1 LISPEQ
7 GSLTVSVFRPTWVSV
22 LENALVCLASL
33 AVVLACVWLK
43 FPGVVTLLL
52 SAVPS
57 VVYGIERRGRLER
70 LPGLTLVASEQPVWL
85 LGTFSSELG
94 LSQGRQICVVR
105 RQRHL
110 FGLTLGLKLQDRPHN
125 SSKIVNLTLWRRAVS
140 DETLRRVSAL
150 AASSIEQSRQ
160 PFERKT
166 A

>member
-1 LISPEQ
+1 M
-7 GSLTVSVFRPTWVSV
+7 FRPTWVSV
-22 LENALVCLASL
+22 LESVLVCLGSL

-43 FPGVVTLLL
+43 FPGIVTFLL

-70 LPGLTLVASEQPVWL
+70 LPGLTLVACDQPPWF
-85 LGTFSSELG
+85 LGTFSADLG
-94 LSQGRQICVVR
+94 LSQVRQIRVVR
-105 RQRHL
+105 RQRHI
-110 FGLTLGLKLQDRPHN
+110 FGLTLGLKLQDHPHN

-140 DETLRRVSAL
+140 EETLRQVSAL

-160 PFERKT
+160 AFERKT

>member
-1 LISPEQ
+1 MS
-7 GSLTVSVFRPTWVSV
+7 RPTWVSV
-22 LENALVCLASL
+22 LENVLICLASL

-43 FPGVVTLLL
+43 LPGIVTFFL

-57 VVYGIERRGRLER
+57 IIYGVERRGRLER
-70 LPGLTLVASEQPVWL
+70 PPGLTLVASEQATWL
-85 LGTFSSELG
+85 LGTFSHDLG
-94 LSQGRQICVVR
+94 LSQVRQVCVVR
-105 RQRHL
+105 RHKHF

-160 PFERKT
+160 AFERKT

>member
-1 LISPEQ
+1 MIHPGQ
-7 GSLTVSVFRPTWVSV
+7 RSLTVSVFRPTWVSV
-22 LENALVCLASL
+22 LENVLVCLASL
-33 AVVLACVWLK
+33 AVVLTCVWLK
-43 FPGVVTLLL
+43 FPGVVTFFL

-57 VVYGIERRGRLER
+57 IIYGVERRGRLER
-70 LPGLTLVASEQPVWL
+70 LPGLTLVASDQPTWL
-85 LGTFSSELG
+85 LGTFSQELG
-94 LSQGRQICVVR
+94 LSQVRQVCVVR
-105 RQRHL
+105 RHRHL

-125 SSKIVNLTLWRRAVS
+125 SSKVVNLTLWRRAVS

>member
-1 LISPEQ
+1 MIPPGQ
-7 GSLTVSVFRPTWVSV
+7 RSLTVSVFRPTWVSV
-22 LENALVCLASL
+22 LENGLVCLASL

-43 FPGVVTLLL
+43 FPGIVTFFL

-70 LPGLTLVASEQPVWL
+70 LPGLTLVACDQPTWL
-85 LGTFSSELG
+85 LGTFSADLG
-94 LSQGRQICVVR
+94 LSQVRQIRVVR
-105 RQRHL
+105 RQRHI
-110 FGLTLGLKLQDRPHN
+110 FGLTLGLKLQDHPHN

-140 DETLRRVSAL
+140 EETLRQVSAL

-160 PFERKT
+160 AFERKT

>member
-1 LISPEQ
+1 M
-7 GSLTVSVFRPTWVSV
+7 
-22 LENALVCLASL
+22 
-33 AVVLACVWLK
+33 VLACVWLK

-94 LSQGRQICVVR
+94 LSQVRQICVVR

-166 A
+166 ALLNAT

>member
-1 LISPEQ
+1 LIPPGQ
-7 GSLTVSVFRPTWVSV
+7 RSLTVAVFRPTWVSV
-22 LENALVCLASL
+22 LENILVCLASL

-43 FPGVVTLLL
+43 FPGVITLLL

-70 LPGLTLVASEQPVWL
+70 LPGLTLVASEEPTWL

-94 LSQGRQICVVR
+94 LSQVRQIRVVH
-105 RQRHL
+105 RQKHL

-125 SSKIVNLTLWRRAVS
+125 SSKVVNLTLWRRAVS

>member
-1 LISPEQ
+1 MS
-7 GSLTVSVFRPTWVSV
+7 RPTWVSV
-22 LENALVCLASL
+22 LENVLICLASL

-43 FPGVVTLLL
+43 LPGIVTFFL

-57 VVYGIERRGRLER
+57 IIYGVERRGRLER
-70 LPGLTLVASEQPVWL
+70 LPGLTLVASEQATWL
-85 LGTFSSELG
+85 LGTFSHDLG
-94 LSQGRQICVVR
+94 LSQVRPVCVVR
-105 RQRHL
+105 RHKHF

-160 PFERKT
+160 AFERKT